1 MGVTIAPTL
10 ATWTLSLSPYAATA
24 FYLAWGL
31 AFMAATWVTLKAMQ
45 RRDSLRWALPF
56 TAGYQ
61 QITLWALNLS
71 LYRSSYARSLWGRD
85 LVLTAAL
92 LAAVAILN
100 NNPNHVT
107 D

>member
-1 MGVTIAPTL
+1 MGITIAPTL
-10 ATWTLSLSPYAATA
+10 ATWALSLSPYAAAA
-24 FYLAWGL
+24 FYLVWGL
-31 AFMAATWVTLKAMQ
+31 AFMGATWVTLKAMQ
-45 RRDSLRWALPF
+45 RRDSPRWALPF

-61 QITLWALNLS
+61 LTLWVLNLS

-100 NNPNHVT
+100 KNDPNHVT